1 MKNSLKSITR
11 KGTMA
16 AAILG
21 ASALVLSGCGA
32 APESKPDAG
41 SQAPVVDY
49 TACMVSD
56 EGGFDDKSFNQAS
69 YEGLMNAKKDLGV
82 KTNSAES
89 TSSTDMK
96 PNIESMV
103 SAGCNIIATAGFNIG
118 DATLEAAKKYPK
130 VNFAIVDVAYDK
142 LPTNLRTLNYNTDEA
157 AFLAGY
163 SAAAYSKTG
172 KVGTFGGGE
181 IPPVTIFMEGFLQGV
196 EKFNEAKGKDVQVVG
211 WGTSKSFVGDF
222 TNTVK
227 ARQIAD
233 NMIADG
239 VDVIMPVAG
248 PLGQVAVDAVNESSS
263 DSDAVV
269 WVDTDG
275 FEYAKNGAD
284 VMLTSV
290 MKEMGKTVEESIKMG
305 LDDKFKSEAYTGTLA
320 NGGVSMAPFHNF
332 ADKVPADLQ
341 GELDALKADIISGKI
356 KVSAGS

>member
-1 MKNSLKSITR
+1 
-11 KGTMA
+11 MA

-32 APESKPDAG
+32 APEAKPDAA
-41 SQAPVVDY
+41 SQAPTVDY

-69 YEGLMNAKKDLGV
+69 YEGLLRAKADLGV
-82 KTNSAES
+82 KINSAES

-103 SAGCNIIATAGFNIG
+103 SAGCNIIATAGFKIG

-130 VNFAIVDVAYDK
+130 VDFAIVDFGYETMPA
-142 LPTNLRTLNYNTDEA
+142 NLRSLSYNTDEA

-163 SAAAYSKTG
+163 SAAAYTKTG
-172 KVGTFGGGE
+172 KVGTFGGAE
-181 IPPVTIFMEGFLQGV
+181 IPPVTIFMDGFLQGV
-196 EKFNEAKGKDVQVVG
+196 KHFNEVKNKDVQVVG
-211 WGTSKSFVGDF
+211 WGTSKSFVNDF

-263 DSDAVV
+263 DTDAVV

-275 FEYAKNGAD
+275 FEYAKNGKD
-284 VMLTSV
+284 VVLTSV
-290 MKEMGKTVEESIKMG
+290 MKEMGKTVEESIDMG
-305 LDDKFKSEAYTGTLA
+305 LKGTFKSEAYVGTLA
-320 NGGVSMAPFHNF
+320 NGGVAMAPFHNF
-332 ADKVPADLQ
+332 ADKVLLTCRPR
-341 GELDALKADIISGKI
+341 SMR
-356 KVSAGS
+356 